1 MDSFDATRAV
11 VERYA
16 PSLGADGIAVAVI
29 VTAAIRDLVY
39 SSDDVAT
46 RIDEL
51 QFTLG
56 TGPCLDAFRSEQTMI
71 SMVGTDEGSP
81 WPLFDDAV
89 RALDVGAVFA
99 LPVGTEPTVGVLE
112 LYRRDAHPWS
122 PVTAARAARCAGEL
136 ASAVRRDVAGVG
148 DDAADD
154 PLPRASVHVAAGMMA
169 ARFRITA
176 DEAVV
181 RLRSLAYADGVRVT
195 QLADDIVARRVEL
208 TDAML
213 D

>member
-16 PSLGADGIAVAVI
+16 PSLGVDGIAVAVI

-148 DDAADD
+148 DGADD
-154 PLPRASVHVAAGMMA
+154 PLSRASVHVAAGMMA

-181 RLRSLAYADGVRVT
+181 RLRSLAYADGIRVT

-208 TDAML
+208 TDALL

>member
-16 PSLGADGIAVAVI
+16 PSLGVDGIAVAVI
-29 VTAAIRDLVY
+29 VTAAMRDLVY

-46 RIDEL
+46 QIDEL

-112 LYRRDAHPWS
+112 LYRRD
-122 PVTAARAARCAGEL
+122 
-136 ASAVRRDVAGVG
+136 VAGVG

-154 PLPRASVHVAAGMMA
+154 PLSRASVHVAAGMMA